1 MPEKEYKCAYKYCV
15 HHGEK
20 VKSSESVVINNR
32 HYHWDCAS
40 IKQEIKECVDE
51 YMDCIE
57 DKTQYPIA
65 TKIINTLVFKNQI
78 PTEYILKK
86 IKSSKFYYSDK
97 PVYVLYGIRKM
108 FWEKEI
114 GM

>member
-1 MPEKEYKCAYKYCV
+1 
-15 HHGEK
+15 
-20 VKSSESVVINNR
+20 
-32 HYHWDCAS
+32 
-40 IKQEIKECVDE
+40 
-51 YMDCIE
+51 MDCIE
-57 DKTQYPIA
+57 DKTQYPIV
-65 TKIINTLVFKNQI
+65 TRIINTLVFKNQV

-86 IKSSKFYYSDK
+86 IKMSKLYYSDK